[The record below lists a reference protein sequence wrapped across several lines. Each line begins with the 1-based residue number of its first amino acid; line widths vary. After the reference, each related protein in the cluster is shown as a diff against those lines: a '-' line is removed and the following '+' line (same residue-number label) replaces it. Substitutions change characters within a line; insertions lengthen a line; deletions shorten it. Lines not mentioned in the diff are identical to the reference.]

1 MSLLNS
7 LFNRGVLGAKCKTCL
22 KLAISR
28 IKLLR
33 NKREVQLKQMR
44 KEIAQFLQTGQEP
57 IARIRVEH
65 IIREQNIVAAY
76 EIIELFCEFVL
87 VRVPIIDTQRE
98 CPKELQEAIASI
110 IFAAPR
116 CSDLPELM
124 HIQNLFTAKYGKEF
138 TSAASELRPDS
149 GVNRGIIEKLSV
161 TAPAAELKLK
171 ILKEIAEENNL
182 EWDSSSTEAEFS
194 KKHEDLLDGSNHVRN
209 KAQDTILTF
218 SSQKEGES
226 PHSIVEKVQE
236 VARANSPIETDL
248 SALSKSVLMGQSRS
262 ESLEIKHEQEDS
274 NGVFKREKIGNSLDI
289 LAKAQAAIAS
299 AERARAAARAAAEL
313 VNVKMVINPA
323 SCTFSRSGEN
333 GSQNIQETQRRN

>member
-149 GVNRGIIEKLSV
+149 GVNRG
-161 TAPAAELKLK
+161 
-171 ILKEIAEENNL
+171 
-182 EWDSSSTEAEFS
+182 
-194 KKHEDLLDGSNHVRN
+194 DGSNHVRN

-226 PHSIVEKVQE
+226 PHSIVEKVQK